1 MKNKKGTI
9 LPMTIASLLLIVYVV
24 GTSNVLPYY
33 GKDKAEYP
41 QYIFADIINEKE
53 DATLLNYGF
62 IDAGFYLASGYEP
75 ENRFFCKVNIDEDV
89 FPEMYEEQISMVR
102 DKKVDYVVIRT
113 YKNQSI
119 AKGMRLDYEDLFNNY
134 RIIKVADDLFEN
146 YRFYLMEKK

>member
-1 MKNKKGTI
+1 
-9 LPMTIASLLLIVYVV
+9 MTIAGVLLLVYVIC
-24 GTSNVLPYY
+24 TSNVLPYY
-33 GKDKAEYP
+33 GKGKEAYP
-41 QYIFADIINEKE
+41 QFKFAEIINEKE

-102 DKKVDYVVIRT
+102 EKKVDFAVIRT

-134 RIIKVADDLFEN
+134 EIIEIADDPFEN
-146 YRFYLMEKK
+146 YRFYLMQKK